1 MAVKMSDEVREL
13 FEGEN
18 YAHVATLMPDGSPQV
33 TPMWVEMR
41 GDRILIN
48 TDDGNVKINNIQRDP
63 RVAISIA
70 DQGNPY
76 RSAFIR
82 GRVVGVRREGAS
94 EHIDRLAKKYMN
106 VDKYPYHDPDQP
118 RAIIEIE
125 PETVGSTLEH
135 PSAS

>member
-1 MAVKMSDEVREL
+1 MAVTISDEVREL
-13 FEGEN
+13 FEDVN
-18 YAHVATLMPDGSPQV
+18 FAHIATLMPDGSPQV

-41 GDRILIN
+41 GNRIVIN
-48 TDDGNVKINNIQRDP
+48 TDDNNVKVNNVQRDP

-82 GRVVGVRREGAS
+82 GRVVGVHREGAT
-94 EHIDRLAKKYMN
+94 EHIDRLTKKYMD
-106 VDKYPYHDPDQP
+106 VDTYPYHDPDKP
-118 RAIIEIE
+118 RVIIEIE
-125 PETVGSTLEH
+125 PEKLGSTLGH